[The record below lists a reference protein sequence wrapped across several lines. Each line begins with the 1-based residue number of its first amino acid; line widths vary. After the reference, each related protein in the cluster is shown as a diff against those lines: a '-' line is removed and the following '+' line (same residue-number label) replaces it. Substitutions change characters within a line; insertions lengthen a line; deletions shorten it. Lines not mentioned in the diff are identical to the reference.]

1 MEQNAET
8 DTPMAPA
15 VDSKQKSGNSLKI
28 TTAIACIVAVCGI
41 GFGVYG
47 MIQSFQKDNQIS
59 DLKVQI
65 MDSEGT
71 ATTIETSDEVET
83 TMENEAAM
91 DIADYIYVE
100 DWGLKIKMPEDLK
113 MISYMF
119 QHYKD
124 EGQEDRTSI
133 VITGTK
139 ENIEQLPDYA
149 NLNKCHGLGSIGR
162 RAKGSQ
168 VVGGT
173 APVFSDT
180 NWDYYYDGPQV
191 NCSTD
196 ADELEQ
202 EESIVRLLK
211 NTLTNPNNFLAI

>member
-1 MEQNAET
+1 MEQNAKT

-28 TTAIACIVAVCGI
+28 ATAIACIVAVCGI

-119 QHYKD
+119 QHYKY

-139 ENIEQLPDYA
+139 ENVEQLPDYA
-149 NLNKCHGLGSIGR
+149 NLYKCHGLGSIGR
-162 RAKGSQ
+162 QAKGSQ
-168 VVGGT
+168 VVGNT

-180 NWDYYYDGPQV
+180 NWDYHYDSPQV

-196 ADELEQ
+196 VDELKQ